1 MRNSP
6 LLTSFATLFLLISC
20 GPQEKEITVEFQL
33 IQDGIPYENSASFIK
48 GDTALALD
56 LFHFYISEIYL
67 GDQMLSEVLFV
78 DPNDSL
84 YSNYTLPV
92 DKSHDQLSFGL
103 GVPSQLNNM
112 DPTVFETSHP
122 LSSSFAMYWT
132 WASKYR
138 FLKVEGRFNDS
149 GDLSNVGSNN
159 SIIWHTGTDDLYR
172 MASFNEQIK
181 PGDHVVIALDL
192 DQIFGAVSLENN
204 GFTHTTISTYA
215 TAELVTDQVI
225 SALSL
230 NVR

>member
-1 MRNSP
+1 
-6 LLTSFATLFLLISC
+6 
-20 GPQEKEITVEFQL
+20 
-33 IQDGIPYENSASFIK
+33 
-48 GDTALALD
+48 
-56 LFHFYISEIYL
+56 
-67 GDQMLSEVLFV
+67 MLSEVLFV

-149 GDLSNVGSNN
+149 GDLSNAGSNN

-192 DQIFGAVSLENN
+192 DQLFGAVSLENN

>member
-33 IQDGIPYENSASFIK
+33 IQDGIPYEKSTLFNK
-48 GDTALALD
+48 GDTAIALD
-56 LFHFYISEIYL
+56 LFHFYISELYL
-67 GDQMLSEVLFV
+67 GDQILSEVLFV

-149 GDLSNVGSNN
+149 GDLSNAGSNN

>member
-6 LLTSFATLFLLISC
+6 LLISFATLFLLLSC
-20 GPQEKEITVEFQL
+20 RPQKKEITVEFQL
-33 IQDGIPYENSASFIK
+33 IQDGTAYEKSTSFSK
-48 GDTALALD
+48 GDTAIALD
-56 LFHFYISEIYL
+56 LFHFYVSELYL

-78 DPNDSL
+78 DPSDSL
-84 YSNYTLPV
+84 YSNYTLSL

-122 LSSSFAMYWT
+122 LSSAFAMYWT

-149 GDLSNVGSNN
+149 GDLSNAGSNN

-192 DQIFGAVSLENN
+192 DQLFGAVSLENN
-204 GFTHTTISTYA
+204 GFTHTTISSYA
-215 TAELVTDQVI
+215 TAELITDQVI

>member
-33 IQDGIPYENSASFIK
+33 IQDGIPYEKSTLFNK
-48 GDTALALD
+48 GDTAIALD
-56 LFHFYISEIYL
+56 LFHFYISELYL
-67 GDQMLSEVLFV
+67 GDQILSEVLFV

-112 DPTVFETSHP
+112 DPAVFETSHP

-149 GDLSNVGSNN
+149 GDLSNAGSNN

>member
-1 MRNSP
+1 MRNSS
-6 LLTSFATLFLLISC
+6 LLTSFATLFLLLSC
-20 GPQEKEITVEFQL
+20 RPQEKEITVEFQL
-33 IQDGIPYENSASFIK
+33 IQDGIAYEKSTSFNK
-48 GDTALALD
+48 GDTAIALD
-56 LFHFYISEIYL
+56 LFHFYVSELYL

-78 DPNDSL
+78 DPSDSL
-84 YSNYTLPV
+84 YSNYTLSL
-92 DKSHDQLSFGL
+92 DKSHNQLSFGL

-122 LSSSFAMYWT
+122 LSSAFAMYWT

-149 GDLSNVGSNN
+149 GDLSNAGSNN

-192 DQIFGAVSLENN
+192 DQLFGAVSLENN
-204 GFTHTTISTYA
+204 GFTHTTINTYA

>member
-6 LLTSFATLFLLISC
+6 LLASFAALFLLGSC

-33 IQDGIPYENSASFIK
+33 IQDGAPYENSASFNK
-48 GDTALALD
+48 GDTAIALD
-56 LFHFYISEIYL
+56 LFHFYVSELYL
-67 GDQMLSEVLFV
+67 GDQLLSEVLFV

-84 YSNYTLPV
+84 FSNYTLPV
-92 DKSHDQLSFGL
+92 DKSNDQLSFGL

-122 LSSSFAMYWT
+122 LSSAFAMYWT

-149 GDLSNVGSNN
+149 GDLSNAGSNN

-181 PGDHVVIALDL
+181 PGDHVVIELDL
-192 DQIFGAVSLENN
+192 DQLFDAVSLENN
-204 GFTHTTISTYA
+204 GFTHTTVSSYA
-215 TAELVTDQVI
+215 TAELVSDQVI
-225 SALSL
+225 SSFSIRV
-230 NVR
+230 N

>member
-33 IQDGIPYENSASFIK
+33 IQDGIPYEKSTLFNK
-48 GDTALALD
+48 GDTAIALD
-56 LFHFYISEIYL
+56 LFHFYISELYL
-67 GDQMLSEVLFV
+67 GDQILSEVLFV

-92 DKSHDQLSFGL
+92 DKPHDQLSFGL

-149 GDLSNVGSNN
+149 GDLSNAGSNN